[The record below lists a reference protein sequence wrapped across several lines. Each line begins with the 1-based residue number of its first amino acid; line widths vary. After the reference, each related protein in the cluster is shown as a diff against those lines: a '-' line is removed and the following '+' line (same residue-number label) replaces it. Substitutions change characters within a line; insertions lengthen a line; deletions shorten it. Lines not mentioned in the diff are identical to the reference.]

1 MVCLVFGLRIFV
13 IVVEFRYICNS
24 GIFFSD
30 MAEGCKTERYFPNQI
45 KQVNGMKLTTRF
57 LILLAIIIG
66 FIPASLAGKSWTANE
81 IALVK
86 KCEDALSYRRFR
98 PMIEAAEQLRDESLK
113 SQNREAYDMALAF
126 RLYGSVMAET
136 DSVADRMV
144 QEATATVTKSDYA
157 TKRAAAWLN
166 AALAEYSI
174 SEIDYSRATGFAL
187 NALNGAKDLHL
198 YDLSVVALG
207 QLSRI

>member
-1 MVCLVFGLRIFV
+1 
-13 IVVEFRYICNS
+13 
-24 GIFFSD
+24 
-30 MAEGCKTERYFPNQI
+30 
-45 KQVNGMKLTTRF
+45 MKLTTRF

-126 RLYGSVMAET
+126 RLYGLCHG
-136 DSVADRMV
+136 RN
-144 QEATATVTKSDYA
+144 
-157 TKRAAAWLN
+157 RLC
-166 AALAEYSI
+166 
-174 SEIDYSRATGFAL
+174 G
-187 NALNGAKDLHL
+187 
-198 YDLSVVALG
+198 
-207 QLSRI
+207 